1 MLVNR
6 IVFQIK
12 PRLLFIKSGVWV
24 LLDNG
29 VTPLTMLIIT
39 PIVYTYLGERLYA
52 LWALSLAIIALSP
65 LITLGT
71 SSAIIKAVSKGGEND
86 EHGARRIILITIL
99 IAFSIIVFIGLM
111 LFISSIY
118 IAHAFLNKMG
128 ESEQVLLAVRFGIV
142 LLVIQGMDDVLTG
155 AFYGG
160 QKFSRN
166 AKIEL
171 SLKLLLAAVVCVVAY
186 LYRSLTIIFSIMVVF
201 SIIKLLIKI
210 SSLDSF
216 VKKDFL
222 LSITNEDINSIRLLL
237 DFSKWQ
243 FLLNLGSIVFSSADK
258 ILIASIFGSA
268 ELARYNICSLLS
280 QYIFSLSRSFLS
292 IIFPIVSS
300 KVSRGYAL
308 KSFLTMHKL
317 LVLSFICIIPFIIV
331 TPLASFI
338 LSLWMGEEFSENN
351 SILFVLLLLAFLPLA
366 FNIPA
371 HFVLLGLGRVKLV
384 AITSL
389 IGSILTLLVVFLSID
404 MGLFSFVLGKFVYT
418 LVGFILFISI
428 ARQLNP
434 YN

>member
-1 MLVNR
+1 VAH
-6 IVFQIK
+6 IE
-12 PRLLFIKSGVWV
+12 
-24 LLDNG
+24 
-29 VTPLTMLIIT
+29 
-39 PIVYTYLGERLYA
+39 Y
-52 LWALSLAIIALSP
+52 
-65 LITLGT
+65 
-71 SSAIIKAVSKGGEND
+71 SAIDLALDAVYRYPFMPLDYKCDWLEVAAD
-86 EHGARRIILITIL
+86 EVRHFKMLEGLLVDLGYNYGDFLVHSGLLGAK
-99 IAFSIIVFIGLM
+99 V
-111 LFISSIY
+111 
-118 IAHAFLNKMG
+118 
-128 ESEQVLLAVRFGIV
+128 EDVAVRFGIV

-338 LSLWMGEEFSENN
+338 LSLLEFDDGINTPC
-351 SILFVLLLLAFLPLA
+351 ILSP
-366 FNIPA
+366 N
-371 HFVLLGLGRVKLV
+371 
-384 AITSL
+384 TSL
-389 IGSILTLLVVFLSID
+389 QSTETIALSKPPLIPTTTLDIPVFETSSFKKVNNCCFILLKFTFLS
-404 MGLFSFVLGKFVYT
+404 
-418 LVGFILFISI
+418 
-428 ARQLNP
+428 LN
-434 YN
+434 